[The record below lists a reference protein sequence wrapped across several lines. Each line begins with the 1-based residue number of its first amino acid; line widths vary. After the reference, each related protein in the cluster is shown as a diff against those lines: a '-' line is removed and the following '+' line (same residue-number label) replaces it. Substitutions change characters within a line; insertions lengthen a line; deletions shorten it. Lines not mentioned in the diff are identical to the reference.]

1 MNKKIALLKKITM
14 LLVKLNT
21 YTVKQQKKALSALD
35 KNLLKLGLT
44 PQLIPVVKKDSRQKK
59 SPKQ

>member
-1 MNKKIALLKKITM
+1 M

-21 YTVKQQKKALSALD
+21 YTAKQQKKALSALD

-44 PQLIPVVKKDSRQKK
+44 SQLVPVPKKGS
-59 SPKQ
+59 

>member
-1 MNKKIALLKKITM
+1 M

-35 KNLLKLGLT
+35 KNLLKLGLA
-44 PQLIPVVKKDSRQKK
+44 PQLIPVIKKDS
-59 SPKQ
+59 